1 MSITDIVIFA
11 IVIFALVWLIFRL
24 RGNSR
29 NPNKLQMTMDM
40 ISSINEDIKIL
51 GRKQTNP
58 ADLTK
63 FKVPN
68 WKLYKDHLEHLDKEY
83 IEPVKSTFDQLVG
96 YNEALVQMQIK
107 NESGGPKIDFEEL
120 GKVMSK
126 ARAGLAK
133 WIQENVHRESTRG
146 MFSWRN

>member
-1 MSITDIVIFA
+1 MGVTDFLVFA

-40 ISSINEDIKIL
+40 ISAINEDMKL
-51 GRKQTNP
+51 LARKQNDP

-63 FKVPN
+63 FKVAN

-83 IEPVKSTFDQLVG
+83 IEPIKSSFDQLSE
-96 YNEALVQMQIK
+96 YNNTLIQMKIK
-107 NESGGPKIDFEEL
+107 NESGSPKIEIEAL
-120 GKVMSK
+120 SKNMSK

-133 WIQENVHRESTRG
+133 WIQENVHRETTRG